1 MSNELQVGL
10 SCPFSMQMT
19 ASIIL
24 IRYVFHKVS
33 ACRCVL
39 DVAGCTEV
47 CGPWCDTSAMSA
59 ASLHSSCVRTAPT
72 KRIRESLWRNTL
84 ALNITSNCGF
94 PGTQHKLKF
103 LDQTQ
108 VVYVC
113 SKELNYITICFLFV
127 KTKPLTTFYFLKT
140 LCIPFLYDLS
150 LSNQG
155 NENIANNFM
164 LIDMVTN
171 SSANHCKKE
180 VGVSEWIMKN
190 HPSPWPWFWFHLL
203 TNASLNLNEC
213 LTRILEHR
221 S

>member
-1 MSNELQVGL
+1 MTDIKWVTSWL
-10 SCPFSMQMT
+10 SCPFSMHMT

-72 KRIRESLWRNTL
+72 KRIRGSLWRNTL

-94 PGTQHKLKF
+94 PGTQHELKF

-108 VVYVC
+108 LVYIF
-113 SKELNYITICFLFV
+113 STELNYITICFLFV
-127 KTKPLTTFYFLKT
+127 KTKPLTTFLF
-140 LCIPFLYDLS
+140 S
-150 LSNQG
+150 H
-155 NENIANNFM
+155 NIVHSIF
-164 LIDMVTN
+164 IWSKFVN
-171 SSANHCKKE
+171 SSKCE
-180 VGVSEWIMKN
+180 Y
-190 HPSPWPWFWFHLL
+190 
-203 TNASLNLNEC
+203 C
-213 LTRILEHR
+213 Q
-221 S
+221 